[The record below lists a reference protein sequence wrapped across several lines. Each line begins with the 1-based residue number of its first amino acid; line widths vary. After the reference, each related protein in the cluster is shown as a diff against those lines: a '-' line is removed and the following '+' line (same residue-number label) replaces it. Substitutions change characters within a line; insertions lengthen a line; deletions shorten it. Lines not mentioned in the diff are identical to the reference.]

1 MITVPTGAT
10 KILMMKMSN
19 VRQDAQVQSEKAYDL
34 FILWSKRT
42 VYIIIATLLLLASC
56 DFGTD
61 TKTGSQYNGEV
72 YAPRNIGE

>member
-1 MITVPTGAT
+1 
-10 KILMMKMSN
+10 
-19 VRQDAQVQSEKAYDL
+19 
-34 FILWSKRT
+34 

-72 YAPRNIGE
+72 YAPSNIGE